1 MKSPSYRKLTRD
13 AKKTAN
19 QMAKA
24 KKPAKVKSPGKTL
37 AKIATAAGP
46 VVMAGAIALT
56 EHQKRAKKN
65 QVVNNPDGTPFSPRY
80 RDQPFRKNKKR

>member
-24 KKPAKVKSPGKTL
+24 KKPAKVKTPGKKVANAL
-37 AKIATAAGP
+37 MAAGP
-46 VVMAGAIALT
+46 LVMAGAIAVT
-56 EHQKRAKKN
+56 ERQKKMGKYS
-65 QVVNNPDGTPFSPRY
+65 GETISGK
-80 RDQPFRKNKKR
+80 RKRNIFKDR